1 MPQLMTSTAN
11 TTSIK
16 YRDIE
21 SIGDLKAVVEMQR
34 TAWGVEDLE
43 IVPVTQL
50 AAVKHVG
57 GSLIGA
63 FDDERLVGFAYG
75 FYGHLNRRLV
85 HHSHMLAVDPAYRN
99 RDLGYELKI
108 EQLKRVR
115 DDGLAD
121 RITWTFDP
129 LQSLNAHF
137 NFNKLG
143 VLADTYKVN
152 FYGSDATSFLHRT
165 GTDRL
170 LVTWLI
176 ESPRV
181 IGMLSRKTPGEERRS
196 AERKTA
202 SAALEDL
209 SQTEGPANGEDDF
222 IAIEIPTNIG
232 DIERDDLDLA
242 RLWREKT
249 RRSFTKALEK
259 GFIVTDYVLGG
270 GKTGMYILRQKTIG
284 QFEQR

>member
-1 MPQLMTSTAN
+1 MTSAAN
-11 TTSIK
+11 KSAITF
-16 YRDIE
+16 RDIDSVDE
-21 SIGDLKAVVEMQR
+21 LKAVVEMQR

-50 AAVKHVG
+50 AAVRHVG
-57 GSLIGA
+57 GTLVGA
-63 FDDERLVGFAYG
+63 FDDRRLVGFAYG

-85 HHSHMLAVDPAYRN
+85 HHSHMLAVDPNYRN
-99 RDLGYELKI
+99 RDLGFKLKV

-115 DDGLAD
+115 DDRLAD

-181 IGMLSRKTPGEERRS
+181 IGMLNRRS
-196 AERKTA
+196 PEGAGRTSAPKEPAAGTA
-202 SAALEDL
+202 STKGD
-209 SQTEGPANGEDDF
+209 SSEGNF

-232 DIERDDLDLA
+232 DIEREDLDLA

-249 RRSFTKALEK
+249 RRSFTEALEK
-259 GFIVTDYVLGG
+259 GFIVTDYVLGSG
-270 GKTGMYILRQKTIG
+270 RTGMYILRRKTIG
-284 QFEQR
+284 QFE

>member
-1 MPQLMTSTAN
+1 MTSAAN
-11 TTSIK
+11 DTTIAF
-16 YRDIE
+16 RDIE
-21 SIGDLKAVVEMQR
+21 AVDELKAVVEMQR

-50 AAVKHVG
+50 AAVRHVG
-57 GSLIGA
+57 GTLIGA
-63 FDDERLVGFAYG
+63 FDDDRLVGFAYG

-99 RDLGYELKI
+99 RDLGYELKV

-115 DDGLAD
+115 DDRLAD

-129 LQSLNAHF
+129 LQSLNAYF
-137 NFNKLG
+137 NFSKLG

-152 FYGSDATSFLHRT
+152 FYGSEATSFLHRT

-181 IGMLSRKTPGEERRS
+181 IGLLNKRVPGAESRSGRPVAPPKDTVPSAPSGKPGS
-196 AERKTA
+196 V
-202 SAALEDL
+202 
-209 SQTEGPANGEDDF
+209 EGDF
-222 IAIEIPTNIG
+222 IAIEIPTNIS
-232 DIERDDLDLA
+232 DIEREDLDLA

-249 RRSFTKALEK
+249 RRSFIEALEK
-259 GFIVTDYVLGG
+259 GFIVTDYVLGNG
-270 GKTGMYILRQKTIG
+270 RTGMYILRQKTIG
-284 QFEQR
+284 HFE